1 MNLKIVVTAGA
12 LLALPAS
19 SSALAQALNP
29 ATGSGSDSASSWVA
43 GVHAGYNWQ
52 RDTLVYGVEADLSAT
67 HLKSSFNIVLT
78 PVPFPATASSVIDWY
93 GTVRGRIGWTSG
105 PVLLYATGGLA
116 YGNVD
121 LSSALSAGALSLNSQ
136 TSSTRFGFVVGGGI
150 DYLWRP
156 NTIVGLR
163 YQYVDLG
170 TVHLASSATGGGGA
184 ASSQNAEARARF
196 QVLAVGVSWLFPP
209 DGPRRGPWEGG
220 YVGGQAG
227 GAWGNRLNGTYSATV
242 GAVSDIRLKRDIA
255 LIGHLENGLGLY
267 RYRYTW
273 SDEVHVGVMA
283 QEVALI
289 RPDAIIRSELDD
301 YLRVDYSRL
310 GSH

>member
-1 MNLKIVVTAGA
+1 
-12 LLALPAS
+12 LLALHA
-19 SSALAQALNP
+19 SSALAQQLN
-29 ATGSGSDSASSWVA
+29 ANGSASASDSASSWLIGA
-43 GVHAGYNWQ
+43 HAGYNWQ
-52 RDTLVYGVEADLSAT
+52 RDSLVYGLEADLSAT
-67 HLKSSFNIVLT
+67 HLKSQINTVLS
-78 PVPFPATASSVIDWY
+78 PLPIPASASSVIDWY

-116 YGNVD
+116 YGNID
-121 LSSALSAGALSLNSQ
+121 LNSSLSAGALSLSTQ
-136 TSSTRFGFVVGGGI
+136 TSSTRAGFVVGGGL

-170 TVHLASSATGGGGA
+170 TVSLASSATGVGGTS
-184 ASSQNAEARARF
+184 SSQTASAHARF

-220 YVGGQAG
+220 YVGGQVG
-227 GAWGNRLNGTYSATV
+227 GAWGNRLNADYSATI

-267 RYRYTW
+267 RYRYAW
-273 SDEVHVGVMA
+273 SDRVYVGVMA

-289 RPDAIIRSELDD
+289 RPGAIIRSELDD
-301 YLRVDYSRL
+301 YLRVDYTRL